1 MIFGGRRCYYFCFAR
16 KKGKITGIGRKVAVP
31 AAPTRVGRCE
41 GRAFC
46 ERNTMRKLN
55 STFIG
60 LISVLAL
67 FGGLSTQT
75 TGAAEPLA
83 RITVDAGEHTRID
96 TPVSVSL
103 EGVALGPGEGAF
115 MLVEKAAGETATYP
129 AQLEAGSPAKLWFI
143 LGGETKPG
151 TKRTYELT
159 EAPKSRLGLPVEGRT
174 PGARPPAARVSVRQT
189 QDYCDILYGD
199 TKVLRYNNAV
209 VPPPAGQSELYK
221 RSGFIHPLWSPAGS
235 VLTNIHAPDHIHHLG
250 IWMPWT
256 HTEFEGKSVDF
267 WNLKEGQGTVRFVK
281 YLATTDG
288 PVFGGFQVEQEHVA
302 LKTAEGEKVVLK
314 EVWDVRVYNVG
325 GPGKGYWLWDF
336 KSTQRCVADSPLRQI
351 EYRYGGFGFRGAAE
365 WDEQTAEYLTSE
377 GKTRKDGHATRARW
391 CDTSGKIKEWEGVT
405 FYSHPENFRHPE
417 PMRIWPEGQV
427 FFNWAP
433 SQAGDW
439 EMKPGEDHVF
449 RYRLYVHEGKVN
461 VADAERIWADYAEPP
476 KVTIE
481 AAARLK
487 SRLGLPAKDAIV
499 LFDGKPA
506 TAGSH
511 WTTGGDKEIGWKI
524 ADGEMTIVPGS
535 GSIMTKQNFTDFK
548 MHVEFKT
555 PQLPPEVKGQGRG
568 NSGVYI
574 QRRYE
579 VQILDSYGLEPK
591 NNECASIYT
600 FKAPDKNVCKKPGE
614 WQSYDIT
621 FRAARYEG
629 QKKVKNARISL
640 VHNGVL
646 VHDDVEVPNKTGAG
660 QPEGPEPGPILLQE
674 HGNVVSFRNIT
685 IVPLQE

>member
-1 MIFGGRRCYYFCFAR
+1 MHKLTSTSPGWL
-16 KKGKITGIGRKVAVP
+16 
-31 AAPTRVGRCE
+31 AP
-41 GRAFC
+41 
-46 ERNTMRKLN
+46 
-55 STFIG
+55 
-60 LISVLAL
+60 LISVIVVLEL
-67 FGGLSTQT
+67 
-75 TGAAEPLA
+75 TGAATRGSAAAPPRGLGPEPLA
-83 RITVDAGEHTRID
+83 KITVEAGEHTRVD
-96 TPVSVSL
+96 TPVCVAL
-103 EGVALGPGEGAF
+103 AGVPGVALGAEYVSVESVGAQRIIR
-115 MLVEKAAGETATYP
+115 P
-129 AQLEAGSPAKLWFI
+129 AQLEGGSPAKLWWI
-143 LGGETKPG
+143 LSGTTQAG
-151 TKRTYELT
+151 TKRTFELM
-159 EAPKSRLGLPVEGRT
+159 EAPDHET
-174 PGARPPAARVSVRQT
+174 PAVAVKKHDDYYEIWCGA
-189 QDYCDILYGD
+189 D
-199 TKVLRYNNAV
+199 KVLRYNHAV
-209 VPPPAGQSELYK
+209 VSPPAGQSDLYK

-302 LKTAEGEKVVLK
+302 LKTASGEKVVLK

-336 KSTQRCVADSPLRQI
+336 KSTQRCVADSPLRQV
-351 EYRYGGFGFRGAAE
+351 EYSYGGFGFRGAAE

-461 VADAERIWADYAEPP
+461 VADAERVWADYAEPP

-481 AAARLK
+481 PGRARPAVAADR
-487 SRLGLPAKDAIV
+487 PKDAIV
-499 LFDGKPA
+499 LFDGKDF
-506 TAGSH
+506 SH

-524 ADGEMTIVPGS
+524 ADGEMTIVPKS

-579 VQILDSYGLEPK
+579 VQILDSYGLERK
-591 NNECASIYT
+591 DNECASIYK
-600 FKAPDKNVCKKPGE
+600 FKAPDKNVCTKPGE

-621 FRAARYEG
+621 FHAARYEG

-640 VHNGVL
+640 VHNGVP

-674 HGNVVSFRNIT
+674 HGNAVSFRNIR
-685 IVPLQE
+685 IVPL